1 MIAVV
6 VEVFYKLILIHKS
19 MAKGKSTNDNRKT
32 VFGKRKGGKAQKSRG
47 PKDKPVSK
55 YRGQGK

>member
-1 MIAVV
+1 
-6 VEVFYKLILIHKS
+6 
-19 MAKGKSTNDNRKT
+19 MAKKSTIDSRKVT
-32 VFGKRKGGKAQKSRG
+32 FGKRKGGKAQKSRG

>member
-1 MIAVV
+1 
-6 VEVFYKLILIHKS
+6 
-19 MAKGKSTNDNRKT
+19 MAKGKGGSDARKIS
-32 VFGKRKGGKAQKSRG
+32 FGVRRKGKAIKRRG